1 MPAQRRRSRSE
12 LATDGQDNKGGI
24 RAREEQPDLIDPK
37 DKSHIRRRGRR
48 EEQLAESQEEESRG
62 EAAW

>member
-12 LATDGQDNKGGI
+12 SAIDDQDNKAGV